1 MGGLDNSFLIKDG
14 SVEVFRNVN
23 DGVKKSEVR
32 YGRTRHAR
40 QRERRTL
47 SAVASGRYPDPS
59 AAPEI
64 VLLTPL
70 QPLKSSS

>member
-23 DGVKKSEVR
+23 DGKSGTGEHV
-32 YGRTRHAR
+32 TRG
-40 QRERRTL
+40 
-47 SAVASGRYPDPS
+47 SAKGGRYPQSQAD
-59 AAPEI
+59 AI
-64 VLLTPL
+64 LTPL